1 MSKKIEPSDV
11 SKQFKWD
18 IGDVMNFCADALED
32 VNEHNMSA
40 VLRCVYYGAYDI
52 AIEYLKLN
60 KDQDEAG
67 ELTRELSDRR
77 RELSEKLEKYI
88 EELPG

>member
-18 IGDVMNFCADALED
+18 TGDVMNFCADALED
-32 VNEHNMSA
+32 VNEHNISA
-40 VLRCVYYGAYDI
+40 VLRCVYYRAYDI

-60 KDQDEAG
+60 QDQDEAG
-67 ELTRELSDRR
+67 ELTPELSDRR
-77 RELSEKLEKYI
+77 RELSERLEKHI
-88 EELPG
+88 EELPR